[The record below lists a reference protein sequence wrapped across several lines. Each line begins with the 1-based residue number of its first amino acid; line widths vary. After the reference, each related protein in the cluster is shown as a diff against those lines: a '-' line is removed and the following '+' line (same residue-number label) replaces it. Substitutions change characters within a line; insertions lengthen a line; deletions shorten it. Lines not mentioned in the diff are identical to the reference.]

1 MYLPFF
7 LSKRLDNKN
16 NRNSLTIFVINFSK
30 IGILISIFIIFITLS
45 IRTGYNDNL
54 YKKIFSCI
62 PHINIQERLNNENIT
77 FIKKRLETVSEIK
90 NIKPYILKKCILK
103 NKNNKFQYIYLKGIS
118 FINNPIIDHIK
129 FIKKNN
135 KIEFKKNQ
143 LNVVLGSNIVKSLNW
158 KQGNDLDLIFL
169 NKKNFYSDHNI
180 DFIKINIIGILHT
193 DTSMDQNYIITP
205 IKNMQLILNILN
217 NYDGLEL
224 QLNKPLK
231 ADAKINI
238 IKKKIFPFT
247 HIFNWKDIFSELFYD
262 IRIIEIM
269 IQFSICLILLLTFLL
284 ITGSTFIKITE
295 KYREIAILKT
305 LGVENNLIQK
315 TFFLFSINNIIFP
328 GVIGLVIGVFF
339 VVILKYYIKNFF
351 QINYY
356 NNNIEL
362 NNYYLLVKF
371 SWNNVIFTF
380 ILLISVFLLSIIYPL
395 YKVKNFYPKKILV
408 IS

>member
-118 FINNPIIDHIK
+118 FINNPVIDHIK

-158 KQGNDLDLIFL
+158 KQGNDVDLIFL

-356 NNNIEL
+356 NHNIEL